1 MVSAIASATNV
12 TCFGL
17 SNGGATV
24 SVIGGTAPYS
34 YVWSPGGQTTAT
46 LTNVSA
52 DSYTVNIQDTN
63 GCLNS
68 VSTSISQPTALSFA
82 SSSFTNTSCF
92 GGNDGKIATLAQGG
106 SPGYTYSWAPSGSG
120 SVLAGLA
127 AGGYT
132 VTVSDVNNCTTS
144 AAFTISSPTAL
155 SASYISNPATCNLA
169 NGSATLTVSGG
180 TPIYNVN
187 WTTPGAP
194 TGFIAGNIP
203 VGTSWSAN
211 ITDSKGCTLTQTIGI
226 ASGPTPAITGFNIVP
241 PTCFGLSNGTI
252 TINYSSTTAPYNVTW
267 SNPLSQTTSS
277 SALTQSVSGAASGVY
292 TATLTDGTGCSVSAS
307 TVVTQ
312 PSSLTLITSANASI
326 CFGNATQISATA
338 GGGAGAYTYTWTP
351 NVGIGGGPHTVNPIG
366 LNSYAVVASDINGCL
381 TSQKIIT
388 ISVGSPLSAQ
398 GFAVTKCDGETAVL
412 TPNITSPGNNGPYNF
427 LWSTGQS
434 NVGVFASSLNVTAN
448 VLSATNTYT
457 VFIDD
462 GCSIPS
468 ASASF
473 TVNVNPG
480 PIIDFTGIPLKGCAP
495 LTVTLTGTSN
505 GVNDVFTWNS
515 LAQSNSIG
523 NPSIVTFQDSG
534 KYKITLNVTN
544 PTTGCSS
551 AITKVDY
558 IEAYP
563 LPIASF
569 FTDPQSTVIID
580 PNFNFINTSQ
590 GATSYFW
597 NFGDL
602 NTTISSNTSIVKNP
616 SHAYSYVGTYEVN
629 LVATS
634 IKGCRDIATIIV
646 EVTPDFSLYIPNTFT
661 PDGNGLNDVF
671 QPLGVGINEDKYRM
685 DIYDRWGEN
694 IFSSTEFKKG
704 WDGSVNGGSKAV
716 PQGVYTYKIVVTD
729 LEGNKR
735 SKIGHVTVIRQ
746 YEK

>member
-1 MVSAIASATNV
+1 LVSAIASSTNV

-17 SNGGATV
+17 SNGGAAV
-24 SVIGGTAPYS
+24 SVIGGTGSYS

-46 LTNVSA
+46 LTNVPA

-68 VSTSISQPTALSFA
+68 VSTSISQPTALLFNSP
-82 SSSFTNTSCF
+82 SFTNTSCF
-92 GGNDGKIATLAQGG
+92 GGNNGQISTSATGG
-106 SPGYTYSWAPSGSG
+106 TPGYTYSWLPSGSG

-132 VTVSDVNNCTTS
+132 VTVSDVNNCNTS

-155 SASYISNPATCNLA
+155 SASYVPTPATCNLA

-187 WTTPGAP
+187 WTTPGTP
-194 TGFIAGNIP
+194 TGLIAGNIP

-226 ASGPTPAITGFNIVP
+226 ASGPTPAIIGFNIVP

-277 SALTQSVSGAASGVY
+277 SALTQNVSGAASGVY

-351 NVGIGGGPHTVNPIG
+351 NVGTGGGPHTVNPIG
-366 LNSYAVVASDINGCL
+366 LNSYAVVASDVNGCL

-412 TPNITSPGNNGPYNF
+412 TPNITSSGNNGPYNF

-473 TVNVNPG
+473 TVNVNAG

-505 GVNDVFTWNS
+505 GVNDVFTWN
-515 LAQSNSIG
+515 ADKVQSGGFGS
-523 NPSIVTFQDSG
+523 PYIVTFQDSG
-534 KYKITLNVTN
+534 KYSITLNVTN

-551 AITKVDY
+551 SITKVDY

-602 NTTISSNTSIVKNP
+602 NTSISSNTSIVKNP

-694 IFSSTEFKKG
+694 IFTSTEFKKG
-704 WDGSVNGGSKAV
+704 WDGFVNGGSKAA
-716 PQGVYTYKIVVTD
+716 PQGVYTYKILVAD
-729 LEGNKR
+729 LLGNQYA
-735 SKIGHVTVIRQ
+735 KIGHVTVIKQ
-746 YEK
+746 E